1 MTELSVPASLDF
13 SKKTPE
19 LPDNVSSTLLS
30 VQPTNGTVFTSG
42 QTVQFDLPARS
53 GLVLDGTT
61 AFIRYKVNSVTG
73 ATAPIVRGTP
83 AATYFSRLD
92 EYFGN
97 TPVSSVYNYNQVAN
111 MFVNT
116 RMSWAD
122 KYGMQSALGYSPTT
136 GTVGTDYLDSRTLA
150 ASKTTSDPDVASYSM
165 PLFCSAL
172 ISFSHMIPTGL
183 CPAYRVQLTIANIAD
198 IVSVVA
204 NLTSFEIKNIELCIQ
219 SLDVGPAI
227 ERAVAMSNGGGPISL
242 KATGWANQPQSV
254 ASGTSGVVSLPYNHR
269 LKSIEN
275 LYFLA
280 SGADVAKD
288 LNGIMDSRDITGANG
303 GTIQFMVGNQNFPL
317 LPINTTDNKP
327 AVLQY
332 LRECTGAISDFRN
345 SMSINTVE
353 FGYTGSTGTTT
364 VLQPAKFYVG
374 VPLSRY
380 SSRNPYQQSSL
391 MSGADASQS
400 PIIANIRI
408 GSATDQI
415 FNCALIAEYS
425 ELVVIDPVNKQV
437 SVIA

>member
-13 SKKTPE
+13 SRKAPE

-30 VQPTNGTVFTSG
+30 IQPTNGTSFTTG
-42 QTVQFDLPARS
+42 QTIQFDLPARS
-53 GLVLDGTT
+53 GLVLDGAT
-61 AFIRYKVNSVTG
+61 AFIRYKVVSVCG
-73 ATAPIVRGTP
+73 ATGPIIRGTP

-111 MFVNT
+111 MYVNT
-116 RMSWAD
+116 RLSWAD
-122 KYGMQSALGYSPTT
+122 KYGMQTSLGYSAAADPATT
-136 GTVGTDYLDSRTLA
+136 GEMDSRQLSA
-150 ASKTTSDPDVASYSM
+150 TSDTSSYSM

-198 IVSVVA
+198 IATIAA
-204 NLTSFEIKNIELCIQ
+204 NLTSFTIQNVELCIQ
-219 SLDVGPAI
+219 SLDVGAAI
-227 ERAVAMSNGGGPISL
+227 EAAVAMSNGGAPISM
-242 KATGWANQPQSV
+242 KAVGWANQPQSV

-280 SGADVAKD
+280 SGATAGTDV
-288 LNGIMDSRDITGANG
+288 NGIMDSRDITGAAG
-303 GTIQFMVGNQNFPL
+303 GTYQFMVGNQNYPL

-345 SMSINTVE
+345 SMSINSVE
-353 FGYTGSTGTTT
+353 FAYTGSSGTTT
-364 VLQPAKFYVG
+364 ATQPAKFYVG
-374 VPLSRY
+374 VPLSRH

-391 MSGADASQS
+391 MSGVDASQS

-408 GSATDQI
+408 GTSTAQI

-425 ELVVIDPVNKQV
+425 ELVVIDPVSKQV
-437 SVIA
+437 SVVA

>member
-13 SKKTPE
+13 SRKAPE
-19 LPDNVSSTLLS
+19 LPDNVSSTLLTI
-30 VQPTNGTVFTSG
+30 QPTNGTSFTTG
-42 QTVQFDLPARS
+42 QTISFDLPARS

-61 AFIRYKVNSVTG
+61 AFIRYKVVSTTNATTG
-73 ATAPIVRGTP
+73 PIVRGTP
-83 AATYFSRLD
+83 AASYFSRLD

-97 TPVSSVYNYNQVAN
+97 TPVSSVYNYNQVVN
-111 MFVNT
+111 MYVNT
-116 RMSWAD
+116 RLSWAD
-122 KYGMQSALGYSPTT
+122 KYGMQTALGYSPTT
-136 GTVGTDYLDSRTLA
+136 GSVGTDWLDSRTLG
-150 ASKTTSDPDVASYSM
+150 TTSDTTSYSM

-183 CPAYRVQLTIANIAD
+183 CPSYRVQLTIANIAD
-198 IVSVVA
+198 IVSVAA
-204 NLTSFEIKNIELCIQ
+204 NLTSFTIQNIELCIQ

-227 ERAVAMSNGGGPISL
+227 EAAVAMSNGGAPISM
-242 KATGWANQPQSV
+242 KAVGWANQPQSV
-254 ASGTSGVVSLPYNHR
+254 ASGTSGVISLPYNHR

-280 SGADVAKD
+280 SGATAATDV
-288 LNGIMDSRDITGANG
+288 NGIMDSRDITGANG
-303 GTIQFMVGNQNFPL
+303 GTIQFMVANQNFPL
-317 LPINTTDNKP
+317 LPINTADNKP

-345 SMSINTVE
+345 SMSINNVE
-353 FGYTGSTGTTT
+353 FSYTGSTGTTT
-364 VLQPAKFYVG
+364 ENQPAKFYVG
-374 VPLSRY
+374 VPLSRH

-391 MSGADASQS
+391 MSGVDASQS

-408 GSATDQI
+408 GSATAQI

-437 SVIA
+437 SVVA